1 MRFKIGDIP
10 RKPHLM
16 RAWRPS
22 CLYVYTVTN
31 SAPLLFLQQF
41 PVFQAPRFGDG
52 VTRGEAVVP
61 QAIAQE
67 ITAVPELDE
76 RLPAQ
81 NFNIAADAEEM
92 LKEIDACGVSF
103 TFLFLW

>member
-1 MRFKIGDIP
+1 M
-10 RKPHLM
+10 
-16 RAWRPS
+16 
-22 CLYVYTVTN
+22 
-31 SAPLLFLQQF
+31 
-41 PVFQAPRFGDG
+41 
-52 VTRGEAVVP
+52 VP